1 MSDSFLVTVARKVR
15 DNGKTF
21 EDILR
26 DKERENP
33 KFAFL
38 RDDKV
43 RAMRL
48 TASRRLSDG
57 SIVQLPSF
65 HYFRMLVDPD
75 YAPPLVASFEDEVRS
90 P

>member
-1 MSDSFLVTVARKVR
+1 MSESFLVTVARKVR

-26 DKERENP
+26 DKERENH

-43 RAMRL
+43 RR
-48 TASRRLSDG
+48 
-57 SIVQLPSF
+57 
-65 HYFRMLVDPD
+65 
-75 YAPPLVASFEDEVRS
+75 ASFRFGGGG
-90 P
+90 